1 MAKREVRFTNMPIT
15 ADVVVDESNEMQNY
29 VPTRFDDAPGR
40 TIAKRE
46 VRFTNMPITAD
57 VVVDESNENKRIKGV
72 VKVLEG
78 VNSAVKKTS
87 VGPVAGEGTGKQKRY
102 GLNKDDVLLY
112 ERENII
118 MTDAF
123 LAARSPRAKRVSVRS
138 DDYDYNFVI
147 PKNLVIK
154 LDAVVKAEEAK
165 RRTPASFGGNAEDET
180 TSRCAARLIEL
191 PWKMLTTRLWLSLY
205 VTGTQPQC
213 RWLIIPLRRAGC
225 GSKGQSSLM
234 DDGAVMRLR
243 VMWMILMQPDE
254 STTSNKVAK
263 AVQSTD
269 IELIA
274 TITT

>member
-1 MAKREVRFTNMPIT
+1 MPGRPRVVRLEPDAEPSEPARAPQRRKSFSYVRKLEIVAHYEAHKSLDETVARFFP
-15 ADVVVDESNEMQNY
+15 DVQNY

-57 VVVDESNENKRIKGV
+57 VVVDESNERG
-72 VKVLEG
+72 
-78 VNSAVKKTS
+78 NSAVKKTS

-154 LDAVVKAEEAK
+154 LDAVVKAEKAK
-165 RRTPASFGGNAEDET
+165 RRTPASFGGNAEDEYPVGT
-180 TSRCAARLIEL
+180 VEEIVAFFPGGL
-191 PWKMLTTRLWLSLY
+191 PRFAS
-205 VTGTQPQC
+205 
-213 RWLIIPLRRAGC
+213 
-225 GSKGQSSLM
+225 
-234 DDGAVMRLR
+234 GAVYNMKSFYNVRKLSEAWLLDMTW
-243 VMWMILMQPDE
+243 V
-254 STTSNKVAK
+254 STTKWDKVSA
-263 AVQSTD
+263 SP
-269 IELIA
+269 ELFGEECIVLKPV
-274 TITT
+274 